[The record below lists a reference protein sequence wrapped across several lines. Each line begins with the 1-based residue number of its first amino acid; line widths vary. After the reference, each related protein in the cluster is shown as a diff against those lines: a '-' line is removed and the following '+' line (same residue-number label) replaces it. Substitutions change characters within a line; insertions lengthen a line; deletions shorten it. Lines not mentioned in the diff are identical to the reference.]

1 MKAYQRTLDGQV
13 KIATGHWAQDQI
25 REVLENHPEAR
36 DDDALMIALWWRDQQ
51 PIRDLP
57 LDRMVRQAEV
67 LLRIDPRRRRQELR
81 DEYPYSAE
89 EEQRRQKRAKGGPPG
104 G

>member
-1 MKAYQRTLDGQV
+1 MKAYQRTLEGGIKV
-13 KIATGHWAQDQI
+13 ATGHWAQDQV
-25 REVLENHPEAR
+25 REVLENNPEAR

-51 PIRDLP
+51 SIRDLP

-81 DEYPYSAE
+81 DEYPYGAKE
-89 EEQRRQKRAKGGPPG
+89 EERRQKRAKGGVPG
-104 G
+104 